1 MPPGVLDD
9 IGEHPAVLACELGR
23 IGAYAIDEIAVFVQC
38 RIARMQAVQPQDDAG
53 LVVQHGVAQTV
64 VQGVEIA
71 AEILG
76 KIHRLGDRAQYR
88 RTAARAVAIGNQ
100 QRHAQFARGVD
111 HGLLVQPVVIQSAA
125 AAQLALQSRLTVTRH
140 APASPKNFTT
150 SSIRRIVS
158 A

>member
-9 IGEHPAVLACELGR
+9 IGEHPAVLACELG
-23 IGAYAIDEIAVFVQC
+23 
-38 RIARMQAVQPQDDAG
+38 
-53 LVVQHGVAQTV
+53 
-64 VQGVEIA
+64 
-71 AEILG
+71 
-76 KIHRLGDRAQYR
+76 
-88 RTAARAVAIGNQ
+88 AVAIGNQ